1 MAGNLLP
8 PFTYFL
14 RRTTFPLLAL
24 FTPVMILTA
33 LQPSDAITQ
42 YSHAVWTLQEGKL
55 PGAVLSLTQTVD
67 GAFWIGTESGL
78 LRFDGV
84 TFGRWSPPADG
95 RFPIEYVQA
104 LAPGRDGS
112 LWIGTLDGLAHLK
125 DGKVTY
131 YSTRQSSI
139 GPAVSAILLD
149 RYNAVWI
156 AKAGFHSGGLC
167 RVEMDILHCFD
178 SAQGLPNRAIVSL
191 LEDHRGNLWL
201 GGVGG
206 LYRWTGD
213 AAQIYPLKESTVM
226 ISSIA
231 QGENNEIIAAN
242 GVHPLKHVVGSR
254 LENYGIQ
261 PGSRGVSIRVLLTDS
276 DGALWIGTSSQG
288 LLHVYKGHVDRY
300 NHTDGLSSDTVLVL
314 FEDREHN
321 IWVGTDRGI
330 DRFRALP
337 VVTLSKREGLSRDTA
352 GSVFASKDGG
362 VWVGSTTGLNRV
374 RDHDVTVYSS
384 RDGLPSNEIQ
394 AIMEDHSGGLWVG
407 TTAGLAHSM
416 NGRFHPV
423 DLPDGAKIRSL
434 AAGAEEP
441 DGILWL
447 SDLEHGLI
455 QLRDGR
461 IESVLPWPL
470 FGNKQAYALL
480 GDPKGKGLWL
490 GFRQGGIAYYT
501 AGKITRRYGA
511 TDGLAPGT
519 ITDFHLD
526 QAGTLWIAAEGGLSR
541 LRDGRILTL
550 TSANGLGCDRVH
562 TVIEDDDESLW
573 LNTACGL
580 IRIARG
586 DLSAWLGNPR
596 GKVNTRLFGPA
607 DGMRVRTLPSGYFR
621 RSAKSTDGR
630 LWFPELDA
638 VAVVDPRHLPENR
651 LAPPV
656 QIEQLMVDRKAYAI
670 HPGLMLPPLTRDLQI
685 DYTAFSFVAPE
696 QVHFRY
702 KLEGYDN
709 DWSAT
714 TSLRQAQYTNLAP
727 RHYRF
732 RVLAANNDGVW
743 NEVGASIEFGIRP
756 TFYQTTWFEWS
767 SFAAF
772 GGLLWM
778 SYRLRVRHVAAQISL
793 RFEERL
799 SERTRISRELHDTLL
814 QNITGFALQLGGL
827 SKTVTAP
834 ESAKDRLVDLRR
846 QAEEWLREARDSV
859 WDLRA
864 PISEGQDF
872 LESMRIVGQQLT
884 AGKQVRFHIAVSGT
898 GRETSI
904 KVRANLLRIVQEA
917 TRNAIQHGGARQI
930 DVRIS
935 YLNPGGIRLQISDDG
950 CGFNLEEASHKL
962 GHFGLATMRERAERV
977 GADLTM
983 TSAPGQG
990 AEIEVVV
997 PRTK

>member
-1 MAGNLLP
+1 M
-8 PFTYFL
+8 
-14 RRTTFPLLAL
+14 
-24 FTPVMILTA
+24 VLTA
-33 LQPSDAITQ
+33 LQPKDAITQ
-42 YSHAVWTLQEGKL
+42 YSHAAWTLQEGKL
-55 PGAVLSLTQTVD
+55 PGAALALTQTVD
-67 GAFWIGTESGL
+67 GAVWIGTESGL
-78 LRFDGV
+78 FRFDGV
-84 TFGRWSPPADG
+84 TFSRWSPPAGG

-125 DGKVTY
+125 DGRVTY

-139 GPAVSAILLD
+139 DPAISAILLD
-149 RYNAVWI
+149 RHNMIWV
-156 AKAGFHSGGLC
+156 AKAGFRSGGLC
-167 RVEMDILHCFD
+167 RVETDVLHCFD
-178 SAQGLPNRAIVSL
+178 SAQGLPNRAIFSL
-191 LEDHRGNLWL
+191 LEDRLGNLWF

-206 LYRWTGD
+206 LYRWNGD
-213 AAQIYPLKESTVM
+213 TAQIYPLEDSTTT

-231 QGENNEIIAAN
+231 QVENNEIVAAN
-242 GVHPLKHVVGSR
+242 GVHPLKHVIGRR
-254 LENYGIQ
+254 LEDYGIQ
-261 PGSRGVSIRVLLTDS
+261 PGSRGVEIRVLLSDT
-276 DGALWIGTSSQG
+276 DGALWLGTSGQG
-288 LLHVYKGHVDRY
+288 LLHVYQGHVDRY
-300 NHTDGLSSDTVLVL
+300 DHADGLSSDTVLVL

-321 IWVGTDRGI
+321 IWIGTDRGI

-337 VVTLSKREGLSRDTA
+337 VVTLSTREGLSGDTA
-352 GSVFASKDGG
+352 GSVFASKDGS
-362 VWVGSTTGLNRV
+362 VWVGTGAGLNRV
-374 RDHDVTVYSS
+374 RDRSVTVYSN
-384 RDGLPSNEIQ
+384 RDGLPSNGIQ
-394 AIMEDHSGGLWVG
+394 TILEDHSGGLWVG
-407 TTAGLAHSM
+407 TTAGLAYSS
-416 NGRFHPV
+416 NSRFRPV

-441 DGILWL
+441 DGVVWL
-447 SDLEHGLI
+447 SDVEHGLI
-455 QLRDGR
+455 QLRDGH
-461 IESVLPWPL
+461 IEKVLPWSL
-470 FGNKQAYALL
+470 FENKQGYALL
-480 GDPKGKGLWL
+480 GDRKGQGLWM

-501 AGKITRRYGA
+501 ADKITRRYSGS
-511 TDGLAPGT
+511 DGLAPGT
-519 ITDFHLD
+519 ITDLHLD
-526 QAGTLWIAAEGGLSR
+526 KTGALWIAAEGGLSR

-550 TSANGLGCDRVH
+550 TTANGLGCDRVH
-562 TVIEDDDESLW
+562 TVIEDDDEALW

-586 DLSAWLGNPR
+586 DLSAWIGNPR
-596 GKVNTRLFGPA
+596 GRVNAKLFGPA
-607 DGMRVRTLPSGYFR
+607 DGMRVRTALGGYSR

-630 LWFPELDA
+630 LWFPVLDA

-651 LAPPV
+651 VAPPV
-656 QIEQLMVDRKAYAI
+656 QIEQLIVDRKPYAI

-685 DYTAFSFVAPE
+685 DYTAFSFAAPE
-696 QVHFRY
+696 QVRFRY

-709 DWSAT
+709 DWSAA

-727 RHYRF
+727 RRYQF
-732 RVLAANNDGVW
+732 RLLAANNDGVW
-743 NEVGASIEFGIRP
+743 NEVGASIDFGIRP
-756 TFYQTTWFEWS
+756 TFYQTTWFKWS

-778 SYRLRVRHVAAQISL
+778 AYRLRVRHVAAQISL

-827 SKTVTAP
+827 SKTVTEP
-834 ESAKDRLVDLRR
+834 ESAKERLVDLRR

-864 PISEGQDF
+864 PVSEGQDF
-872 LESMRIVGQQLT
+872 LESLRIVGQQLT
-884 AGKQVRFHIAVSGT
+884 AGNQVRFHIAVSGA

-904 KVRANLLRIVQEA
+904 KVRKNLLRIVQEA

-935 YLNPGGIRLQISDDG
+935 YLNPDEIRLQISDDG
-950 CGFNLEEASHKL
+950 CGFNLEEGSHKL
-962 GHFGLATMRERAERV
+962 GHFGLTTMQERAERI
-977 GADLTM
+977 GANLKI

-990 AEIEVVV
+990 AEIEVVL